1 MSSLQ
6 PELQQLLSM
15 TSRKHVRASATLF
28 CQGDEPAGVY
38 IVLGGRVRLTIRNP
52 ATQAIT
58 FDRPAEPGS
67 LLGLPAVFGDRPYSM
82 TAEVVEDAELGFIE
96 RKRFLALM
104 QEDGQLCMRC
114 LQLLS
119 DEVRVARGAI
129 TGDQAT

>member
-15 TSRKHVRASATLF
+15 ASRKHVRAPAILF
-28 CQGDEPAGVY
+28 HQGDEAAGVY
-38 IVLGGRVRLTIRNP
+38 MVLGGKVRLTIRNP
-52 ATQAIT
+52 ETGAIT

-82 TAEVVEDAELGFIE
+82 TAEVLEDAELAYIE
-96 RKRFLALM
+96 RLRFLEMM
-104 QEDGQLCMRC
+104 QADGKLCMRC

-119 DEVRVARGAI
+119 DEVRIARGAI
-129 TGDQAT
+129 TS